1 MATLMPTER
10 ESPAATVLPRWNGT
24 GRAGATDV
32 ADIALGV
39 PAGPAELLAAH
50 AKVLAELSGD
60 RDVVTALAL
69 AGRAPRSVSLR
80 VGRASWAELVRQ
92 AAAVLDGEAT
102 APAPAETELGE
113 DRPDL
118 PDGVVL
124 RVSPTPSGLR
134 LRYRTDCFDREHGA
148 RVAGYYAT
156 ALELIHG
163 TPDADHRHRTLLSA
177 AELDLQI
184 NGLAGPERALP
195 DRRCHEIFE
204 DRVARTPDAIAA
216 VHGDRSWTFADLNRR
231 ANAIA
236 RELIAQGLTAEQT
249 VAVVTERNL
258 TWMAGVLAVFKAGG
272 AYVPIEPG
280 FPADRI
286 ARTLARADCRLA
298 LADPAGAVA
307 LTAQPGIRVIRA
319 DQVSPAPADDRNLG
333 LAIAADRL
341 AYIYFTSGSTGEPK
355 GAMCEHAGL
364 VNHLFAK
371 IDDLSLA
378 EGEVLAQTAPQCFD
392 ISLWQLLAAPLA
404 GGTTRIVGQDD
415 ILDVSRFV
423 QVVAGGVD
431 VVQLVP
437 SYLEVVL
444 THLEE
449 NGGDLGRLRCV
460 SATGEALK
468 HELVERWFRAFPQIT
483 LVNAYGLTETSDDTN
498 HEVMRSVPEGDRVPL
513 GPAVN
518 NVRVYVVDEN
528 LDPVPLGSPG
538 EIVFSGV
545 CVGRGYIND
554 SERTA
559 AVFGTDPHRP
569 GERLYR
575 SGDFGRWLPGG
586 KLAFLGRRDAQV
598 KIRGFRIELGEIENT
613 LLRADGVRDGAVV
626 VVERPGRERGLAAF
640 YSGPREIPA
649 AELRAHLSAGLPGYM
664 VPDQLTWMA
673 TLPLT
678 GNGKIDK
685 KALGAVAAAAAEPDG
700 AVAEPVTETERR
712 IAAVWAQLLGLPPER
727 VGRFSHFFESGGT
740 SLSAVRMVVKLDR
753 AVSLKELTRHPVLA
767 DLAAVIDGR
776 RPDST
781 GLLQPLSEPAQ
792 PRATL
797 VCFPYAGG
805 NAVNFQPLATAL
817 EGSGIAVYAV
827 ELPGH
832 DLTAEPEPFVSA
844 AQAAKTAAAEIVQ
857 RCAGPVLLW
866 GHSSGAATAVL
877 AGRLLE
883 EQDADLRAVLV
894 GAQLVGDE
902 AERRRFL
909 ATLSELDDREITAR
923 LSRAGAYTEL
933 GEVDDA
939 RAALVGAAY
948 RHDVREAT
956 EFFLDVLTGAPVPRL
971 GAPLFLV
978 LAADDPA
985 TSGHEADLPA
995 WRRLA
1000 GPVRVRVLPDG
1011 GHYFPRT
1018 RADRAAAE
1026 VRAVAQL
1033 CNQDRSA
1040 CS

>member
-1 MATLMPTER
+1 MRAIAVTDIGL
-10 ESPAATVLPRWNGT
+10 SVAAR
-24 GRAGATDV
+24 
-32 ADIALGV
+32 
-39 PAGPAELLAAH
+39 PAELLAAH
-50 AKVLAELSGD
+50 AKVLGVLSGD
-60 RDVVTALAL
+60 ADVATRLAL
-69 AGRAPRSVSLR
+69 EGAAPRTVSLQL
-80 VGRASWAELVRQ
+80 GPAGWAQLVEQ
-92 AAAVLDGEAT
+92 AAAVLAGSAT
-102 APAPAETELGE
+102 VGSVTAEVELG
-113 DRPDL
+113 DDQPDL

-124 RVSPTPSGLR
+124 RVSPMSQGLR
-134 LRYRTDCFDREHGA
+134 LRYRTSCFDGEHVA
-148 RVAGYYAT
+148 RVAGYYAA
-156 ALELIHG
+156 ALDLLRS
-163 TPDADHRHRTLLSA
+163 TPDADHRDRTLLSA

-184 NGLAGPERALP
+184 NGLAGPQRAVP

-204 DRVARTPDAIAA
+204 DQVARTPAA
-216 VHGDRSWTFADLNRR
+216 TAVIHGDRRWTFAELNRR

-236 RELIAQGLTAEQT
+236 RELLRQGLTGEQT

-258 TWMAGVLAVFKAGG
+258 TWMASVLAVFKAGG
-272 AYVPIEPG
+272 AYVPIEPW

-286 ARTLARADCRLA
+286 ARTLARAECRLA
-298 LADPAGAVA
+298 LTDGVGASA
-307 LTAQPGIRVIRA
+307 LTPPPGVHVIRA
-319 DQVSPAPADDRNLG
+319 DQVAPGPDDERNLG
-333 LAIAADRL
+333 LEIAAGRL
-341 AYIYFTSGSTGEPK
+341 AYVYFTSGSTGEPK
-355 GAMCEHAGL
+355 GAMCEHAGM

-371 IDDLSLA
+371 IDDLALT

-392 ISLWQLLAAPLA
+392 ISLWQLLSAPLA
-404 GGTTRIVGQDD
+404 GGTTLIIGQQD
-415 ILDVSRFV
+415 ILDVGRFV

-444 THLEE
+444 SHLEE
-449 NGGDLGRLRCV
+449 HGGDLGRLRCV

-468 HELVERWFRAFPQIT
+468 RELVERWFRAFPDIT

-554 SERTA
+554 PERTA

-569 GERLYR
+569 GERFYR

-598 KIRGFRIELGEIENT
+598 KIRGFRIELGEIENA
-613 LLRADGVRDGAVV
+613 LLRAEGVRDGAVV
-626 VVERPGRERGLAAF
+626 VVERPDREKSLAAF
-640 YSGPREIPA
+640 YSGPRELPA
-649 AELRAHLSAGLPGYM
+649 TELRVHLSASLPGYM
-664 VPDQLTWMA
+664 VPDQLTWTA
-673 TLPLT
+673 ALPLT

-685 KALGAVAAAAAEPDG
+685 KALAARAAAAAEPADD
-700 AVAEPVTETERR
+700 AVEPATGTERR
-712 IAAVWAQLLGLPPER
+712 VAAAWAQVLGVRPEQ
-727 VGRFSHFFESGGT
+727 VGRFSHFFDSGGT

-776 RPDST
+776 RPDSS
-781 GLLQPLSEPAQ
+781 GLLQPLSAPEQ
-792 PRATL
+792 PRATV

-817 EGSGIAVYAV
+817 EGGGVTVYGV

-832 DLTAEPEPFVSA
+832 DLAAEPEPFVTA
-844 AQAAKTAAAEIVQ
+844 AQAAKTAAAEIAQ
-857 RCAGPVLLW
+857 RCPGPVLLW

-883 EQDADLRAVLV
+883 EQGVDLQAVLV
-894 GAQLVGDE
+894 GAQLVGTAAD
-902 AERRRFL
+902 RRRFV
-909 ATLSELDDREITAR
+909 ASLSGLSDREITAR

-933 GEVDDA
+933 NEVDDA

-956 EFFLDVLTGAPVPRL
+956 EFFLDVLEGAAPPRL
-971 GAPLFLV
+971 SASLTLV

-985 TSGHEADLPA
+985 TTGHEADLAA

-1000 GPVRVRVLPDG
+1000 DTVRVRVLPDG

-1018 RADRAAAE
+1018 RAARTADE
-1026 VRAVAQL
+1026 VRAVIEL
-1033 CNQDRSA
+1033 CDQDRSVR
-1040 CS
+1040 S

>member
-1 MATLMPTER
+1 MATFLPTER
-10 ESPAATVLPRWNGT
+10 ESVLPRWNGT
-24 GRAGATDV
+24 GRMGATEV
-32 ADIALGV
+32 ADIGLAV
-39 PAGPAELLAAH
+39 AASPAELLAAH
-50 AKVLAELSGD
+50 AKVLGALTGD
-60 RDVVTALAL
+60 EDVATGLAP
-69 AGRAPRSVSLR
+69 AGQAPRTVSLR
-80 VGRASWAELVRQ
+80 LGPQSWARLVEQ
-92 AAAVLDGEAT
+92 AAAVLAGSAPLGGAT
-102 APAPAETELGE
+102 AEAELGD
-113 DRPDL
+113 DRADL

-124 RVSPTPSGLR
+124 RVSPTPQGLR
-134 LRYRTDCFDREHGA
+134 LRYRTDCFDGEHAA

-156 ALELIHG
+156 ALALLRA
-163 TPDADHRHRTLLSA
+163 TPDADHRARTLLSA
-177 AELDLQI
+177 AERDLQI
-184 NGLAGPERALP
+184 DGLAGPDRALP
-195 DRRCHEIFE
+195 DRRVHELFE
-204 DRVARTPDAIAA
+204 DQVARTPDAVAA
-216 VHGDRSWTFADLNRR
+216 VHGEQRWTFADLNRR

-236 RELIAQGLTAEQT
+236 RELVRHGLTAEQT

-258 TWMAGVLAVFKAGG
+258 SWMAAVLAVFKAGG
-272 AYVPIEPG
+272 AYVPVEPG
-280 FPADRI
+280 FPPDRI
-286 ARTLARADCRLA
+286 ARTLARAGCLVA
-298 LADPAGAVA
+298 LADEAGATA
-307 LTAQPGIRVIRA
+307 LGAGATPPGVRVIRA
-319 DQVSPAPADDRNLG
+319 DRVEPGPGDERDLG

-341 AYIYFTSGSTGEPK
+341 AYVYFTSGSTGQPK

-371 IDDLSLA
+371 IDDLTLA
-378 EGEVLAQTAPQCFD
+378 AGEVLAQTAPQCFD
-392 ISLWQLLAAPLA
+392 ISLWQLLAAPLT
-404 GGTTRIVGQDD
+404 GGTTLIIGQPD
-415 ILDVSRFV
+415 ILDVGRFV

-449 NGGDLGRLRCV
+449 HGGDLGRLRCV

-468 HELVERWFRAFPQIT
+468 RELVERWFRAFPGLT

-498 HEVMRSVPEGDRVPL
+498 HEVMRSVPAGDRVPL

-554 SERTA
+554 PERTA

-569 GERLYR
+569 GERFYR

-598 KIRGFRIELGEIENT
+598 KIRGFRIELGEIENA

-626 VVERPGRERGLAAF
+626 VVERPGREKTLAAF
-640 YSGPREIPA
+640 YSGPRELPP
-649 AELRAHLSAGLPGYM
+649 AELRAHLATGLPEYM
-664 VPDQLTWMA
+664 VPRRATWMA
-673 TLPLT
+673 ALPLT

-685 KALGAVAAAAAEPDG
+685 KALAKLAAAAAEPAED
-700 AVAEPVTETERR
+700 AAEPVTATERR
-712 IAAVWAQLLGLPPER
+712 VAAAWTRILGVRPEQ
-727 VGRFSHFFESGGT
+727 VGRFSHFFDSGGT
-740 SLSAVRMVVKLDR
+740 SLSAVRMVVALDR

-767 DLAAVIDGR
+767 DLAAVLDGR
-776 RPDST
+776 RPDSS
-781 GLLQPLSEPAQ
+781 GLLQPLSQPAQ

-817 EGSGIAVYAV
+817 ETDGIAVYGV

-832 DLTAEPEPFVSA
+832 DLAAEPEPFAAA
-844 AQAAKTAAAEIVQ
+844 AQVAKTATAEIAQ
-857 RCAGPVLLW
+857 RCTGPVLLW

-877 AGRLLE
+877 TGRLLE
-883 EQDADLRAVLV
+883 EQGADLRAVLV
-894 GAQLVGDE
+894 GAQLVGSADD
-902 AERRRFL
+902 RRRFVASL
-909 ATLSELDDREITAR
+909 AGLDDREITAR

-933 GEVDDA
+933 SGMDDA

-956 EFFLDVLTGAPVPRL
+956 AFFLDVLEGAAPPPL
-971 GAPLFLV
+971 GAPLTLV

-985 TSGHEADLPA
+985 TAGHEADLPA

-1000 GPVRVRVLPDG
+1000 GTVGVRVLPNG

-1018 RADRAAAE
+1018 RAVRTADE
-1026 VRAVAQL
+1026 VRAVIEL
-1033 CNQDRSA
+1033 CNQDRSVR
-1040 CS
+1040 S